1 MDNADYDV
9 AARDLCTHGDV
20 RLTIGG
26 HTIAPGD
33 GHGEY
38 GISEAAL
45 GLLRTLKSGSPD
57 QTGRPFADRLI
68 PHGCGAILMMGCP
81 LGIDWT
87 VRHVED
93 RVRITDVVRY
103 DTTNEG
109 DATRFPDLE
118 IEMPLD
124 EYRDEVVAF
133 ARRAKEPFKGVEKS
147 FGDEVDE
154 QDYLDF
160 WEEYDRLL
168 SGATQ
173 DGSESQLDR

>member
-1 MDNADYDV
+1 
-9 AARDLCTHGDV
+9 
-20 RLTIGG
+20 
-26 HTIAPGD
+26 
-33 GHGEY
+33 
-38 GISEAAL
+38 
-45 GLLRTLKSGSPD
+45 
-57 QTGRPFADRLI
+57 
-68 PHGCGAILMMGCP
+68 MMGCP
-81 LGIDWT
+81 IGIDWT
-87 VRHVED
+87 VRHAED

-109 DATRFPDLE
+109 DATRFPNLE

-133 ARRAKEPFKGVEKS
+133 ARRAKEPFEGVEKS